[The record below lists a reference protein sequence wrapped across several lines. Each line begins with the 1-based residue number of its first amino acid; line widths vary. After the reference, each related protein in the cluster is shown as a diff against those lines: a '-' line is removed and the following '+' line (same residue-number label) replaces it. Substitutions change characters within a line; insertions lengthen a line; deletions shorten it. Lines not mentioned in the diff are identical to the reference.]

1 MLALLCLVVLVPT
14 GCVTQPAVEGLCV
27 ERDAISKCGRITGV
41 VLATEGSGPAAVE
54 RFTLRTADGQV
65 LTFLIDRLAVTGGG
79 KPAPHLREHQLDG
92 QPIEVE
98 YKVEDGRH
106 VALRFTD
113 VE

>member
-1 MLALLCLVVLVPT
+1 MCLALVLAT

-27 ERDAISKCGRITGV
+27 ERDSISQCGRVTGV
-41 VLATEGSGPAAVE
+41 VLATEGSGPAAVD

-106 VALRFTD
+106 VALRYAD